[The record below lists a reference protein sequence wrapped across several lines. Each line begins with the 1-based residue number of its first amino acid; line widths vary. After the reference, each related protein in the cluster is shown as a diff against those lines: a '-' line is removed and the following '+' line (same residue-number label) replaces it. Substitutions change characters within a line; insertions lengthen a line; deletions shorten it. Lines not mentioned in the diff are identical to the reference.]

1 MKKTV
6 AVVTGSRADYGLLC
20 WVMREMKKRED
31 LELTPVATGAHLE
44 SQWGNTVELIRN
56 DGFDNLV
63 EIKVPTADTSPHGI
77 CVGMSATIAQFS
89 AYFRENRPDMLVLL
103 GDRYEI
109 LAVAMAATVHNIPII
124 HLGGGEVSEGAID
137 DCIRHALTK
146 LSRLHLV
153 ITEECAERVRKMG
166 EEAWRIHVVGSP
178 RLDYM
183 HHQRY
188 KSRRELSEELG
199 IKFVRPLGLVIFH
212 PTTLEHLNTEA
223 QVKKL
228 LEAMDR
234 VEMEYVMLYPNIDT
248 GSEIIIRE
256 IEAYAGVR
264 DNVHLLH
271 TLEMTN
277 YLSVLRHCDVMIGN
291 SSAGIVEAPL
301 FKLPAVN
308 IGNRQKGR
316 DCMTNVIHTSNS
328 SDDIVA
334 GIDKAL
340 TREFRDSLKD
350 LINRYGN
357 GYASVKIADI
367 IGNTEPEKL
376 NMPKK
381 NCL

>member
-20 WVMREMKKRED
+20 WVMREIKKREN
-31 LELTPVATGAHLE
+31 LELIPVVTGAHFE
-44 SQWGNTVELIRN
+44 SRWSNTVDLIRN

-63 EIKVPTADTSPHGI
+63 EIKVPAADTSPHGI
-77 CVGMSATIAQFS
+77 CVGMSATVERFS
-89 AYFRENRPDMLVLL
+89 AYFRDNRPDMLVLL

-109 LAVAMAATVHNIPII
+109 LAVAMSATVHNIPII

-146 LSRLHLV
+146 LSRVHLV
-153 ITEECAERVRKMG
+153 ITEECAERVRQMG
-166 EEAWRIHVVGSP
+166 EETWRVHVVGSP

-183 HHQRY
+183 HQQRY
-188 KSRRELSEELG
+188 KSRQELSEALG
-199 IKFVRPLGLVIFH
+199 IKFEKPLGLVIFH
-212 PTTLEHLNTEA
+212 PATMEHFNTEM
-223 QVKKL
+223 QIKQL

-234 VEMEYVMLYPNIDT
+234 VAMEYVMLYPNIDT

-256 IEAYAGVR
+256 IEAYAGTR

-271 TLEMTN
+271 TLEMSD
-277 YLSVLRHCDVMIGN
+277 YLSILRHCDVMIGN

-316 DCMTNVIHTSNS
+316 DCMDNVIHTSNS

-340 TREFRDSLKD
+340 SREFRDSLSD
-350 LINRYGN
+350 LVNRYGD

-367 IGNTEPEKL
+367 LCDIELEKL
-376 NMPKK
+376 NLAKK